1 MPITGIDYN
10 KCINCYIC
18 LESCARPLYQI
29 VKEKEHEKV
38 IFNDPD
44 NTCILCGHCIAQC
57 PEDAILYEDIGESFT
72 FEGVENPESILSYD
86 TLLNFIATNRSIRKY
101 KKEKVP
107 KELLEK
113 VIKAMEYAPTGANM
127 RTESF
132 TIITNKEVIKKM
144 SDAILDELHDI
155 LGEHFDVLIK
165 QFHSPIYY
173 DAPHIII
180 VSSPFNMIM
189 EGFNVGNIITYG
201 RLAAQS
207 LGLGTCYNGYT
218 QIAIEKNPKIK
229 KIAKIRGHIFG
240 AFTIGYPDVKFCRVP
255 PRPKKVVKYLE

>member
-57 PEDAILYEDIGESFT
+57 PKDAILYEDIGESFT

-86 TLLNFIATNRSIRKY
+86 TLLNFVAANRSIRKY

-113 VIKAMEYAPTGANM
+113 VIKAMEYAPTGGNM

-132 TIITNKEVIKKM
+132 TIII
-144 SDAILDELHDI
+144 
-155 LGEHFDVLIK
+155 
-165 QFHSPIYY
+165 
-173 DAPHIII
+173 
-180 VSSPFNMIM
+180 
-189 EGFNVGNIITYG
+189 
-201 RLAAQS
+201 
-207 LGLGTCYNGYT
+207 
-218 QIAIEKNPKIK
+218 
-229 KIAKIRGHIFG
+229 
-240 AFTIGYPDVKFCRVP
+240 
-255 PRPKKVVKYLE
+255 